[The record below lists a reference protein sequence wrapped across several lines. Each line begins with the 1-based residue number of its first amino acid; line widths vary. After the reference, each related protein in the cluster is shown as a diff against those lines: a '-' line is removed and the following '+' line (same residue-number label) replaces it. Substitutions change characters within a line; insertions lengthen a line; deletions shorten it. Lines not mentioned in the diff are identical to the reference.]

1 MPAKGVALVTGA
13 SYGLGSHIAKQLA
26 SAKWEVVLVARSREK
41 LREVQAEIAQANGI
55 SLVLE
60 ADITNKEAVAELYK
74 KTMEAFPGGV
84 DILVNNAAYVAPVHK
99 FVEADMV
106 EWERMVGVNVW
117 GALNITRTFL
127 PHMVTKNKGKVI
139 FISSKAGVNTSPGL
153 TVHSGTK
160 HMIEAVAKGIRQELS
175 GTGVSVGVVRPGGVN
190 TPGYQHAT
198 GSAESKSAMSSLGS
212 WVPPDTAGCLQPED
226 VAGVVVNMVDIMD
239 KADVTEVN
247 VENVKKGK

>member
-1 MPAKGVALVTGA
+1 MG
-13 SYGLGSHIAKQLA
+13 
-26 SAKWEVVLVARSREK
+26 
-41 LREVQAEIAQANGI
+41 
-55 SLVLE
+55 
-60 ADITNKEAVAELYK
+60 
-74 KTMEAFPGGV
+74 
-84 DILVNNAAYVAPVHK
+84 
-99 FVEADMV
+99 DMV

-127 PHMVTKNKGKVI
+127 PHMVTENKGKVI

-198 GSAESKSAMSSLGS
+198 GRQCYQILFYVTYSGSAESKSAMSSLGS
-212 WVPPDTAGCLQPED
+212 WVPP
-226 VAGVVVNMVDIMD
+226 
-239 KADVTEVN
+239 
-247 VENVKKGK
+247 